1 MQLHLPI
8 FPREA
13 RLINDRLGVYEKDG
27 VAQYIINGAP
37 VYSHAKDDLNDFRFI
52 TSNFI
57 HQGIC
62 RKVEIEKF
70 FGVKDSINR
79 YYKKYLDEGATGFF
93 GDDARH
99 GTAHKIVE
107 EHGVRIQKKLDKGQ
121 SVNSIAKEEGIRES
135 VINYAVKK
143 GYLKKTADVGFL
155 RDEEGAPGDRD
166 YAYRTA
172 PMGEATTRFVKRT
185 YPSC

>member
-1 MQLHLPI
+1 MRYIWNMQLQLPI

-27 VAQYIINGAP
+27 VVQYIINGAP
-37 VYSHAKDDLNDFRFI
+37 VYSHAKDDLTAFRYI

-70 FGVKDSINR
+70 FGISEDSIYR
-79 YYKKYLDEGATGFF
+79 YYKKFLEEGAAGFF

-99 GTAHKIVE
+99 GTAHKIVGE
-107 EHGVRIQKKLDKGQ
+107 RRVRIQKKLDKGQ
-121 SVNSIAKEEGIRES
+121 SVNSIAKEEGVRES
-135 VINYAVKK
+135 AIRYAVKK
-143 GYLKKTADVGFL
+143 GYLKKNH
-155 RDEEGAPGDRD
+155 
-166 YAYRTA
+166 
-172 PMGEATTRFVKRT
+172 
-185 YPSC
+185 